1 VSCLLVR
8 TKGLQLGI
16 INVYNPG
23 PQSQR
28 QGQASALP
36 EVQQVLRHLHQTRD
50 KETEILLLGD
60 LNLHHPNWGGPSTI
74 PHQEASELI
83 SLVDQ
88 QGLELLT
95 PVGTITFERGPQKST
110 IDLAFA
116 TPALTQRVYSLQ
128 TLRDQGSGKDHYP
141 IALKISTQLISAQ
154 PIQKFA
160 AKKLDQPLF
169 RSLLTTHLQQLGL
182 LPDGLETDKKGD
194 LVVPQEFQIS
204 LTSQTNK
211 ID

>member
-1 VSCLLVR
+1 MGYNLAIHPHPTTRVAFLVSRELDPSTWSSLYLSRDVSCLLVR

-83 SLVDQ
+83 NLVDQ

-110 IDLAFA
+110 IDLVFA
-116 TPALTQRVYSLQ
+116 TPALAHQVHSL
-128 TLRDQGSGKDHYP
+128 
-141 IALKISTQLISAQ
+141 
-154 PIQKFA
+154 
-160 AKKLDQPLF
+160 
-169 RSLLTTHLQQLGL
+169 
-182 LPDGLETDKKGD
+182 
-194 LVVPQEFQIS
+194 
-204 LTSQTNK
+204 
-211 ID
+211 